1 MTPSP
6 LITEAKLLLRGLIS
20 ALLVGALI
28 GLLHYFG
35 VPVPNTLTLP
45 VMALGGYGGIK
56 LFGYTV

>member
-6 LITEAKLLLRGLIS
+6 LRNEIMLLARGLLS

-45 VMALGGYGGIK
+45 VMAVGSYVGIK
-56 LFGYTV
+56 SLIGIS

>member
-28 GLLHYFG
+28 GLHDAEGDEEQFVGEHG
-35 VPVPNTLTLP
+35 VIV
-45 VMALGGYGGIK
+45 YGLYIG
-56 LFGYTV
+56 